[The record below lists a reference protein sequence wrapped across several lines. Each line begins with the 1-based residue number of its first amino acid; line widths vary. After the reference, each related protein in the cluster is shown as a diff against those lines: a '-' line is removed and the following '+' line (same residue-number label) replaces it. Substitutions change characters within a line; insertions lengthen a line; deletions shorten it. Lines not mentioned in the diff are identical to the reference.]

1 MPTITLNELNKTRS
15 RDAQEV
21 LDYAADKQ
29 LVHVIGEM
37 VENRIRC
44 GLSQRELS
52 ARTGISQS
60 TIARIE
66 TFQIVPK
73 LDTLCRIAE
82 CLSVD
87 MEVNPRTR
95 VVYTQYEYETP
106 INKSTN
112 VVEEWIVCNS
122 EV

>member
-15 RDAQEV
+15 RDAQES
-21 LDYAADKQ
+21 LNYAADKQ
-29 LVHVIGEM
+29 LVHVIGEI

-44 GLSQRELS
+44 GLSQRDVS
-52 ARTGISQS
+52 TRTGISQS

-73 LDTLCRIAE
+73 LDTICKIAE

-87 MEVNPRTR
+87 MDVNPR
-95 VVYTQYEYETP
+95 VKAVYTQYEYDAPTAKS
-106 INKSTN
+106 INF
-112 VVEEWIVCNS
+112 VGEWVICG